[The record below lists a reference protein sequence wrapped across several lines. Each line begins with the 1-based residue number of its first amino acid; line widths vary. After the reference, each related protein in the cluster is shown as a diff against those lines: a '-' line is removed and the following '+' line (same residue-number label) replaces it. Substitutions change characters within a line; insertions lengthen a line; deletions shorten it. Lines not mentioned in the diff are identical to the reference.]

1 MNSTTVLQATWC
13 CLKAANDDVFPSLP
27 LFFQN
32 AFIAFCTWFKY
43 EFKVQVVI
51 VVVFYQLCV
60 LTLGIAWTSRGVRTA
75 FSWVCHLHRDKW
87 AHSCNGARHSCQQP
101 YFCNREQCVLAC
113 PVCQA
118 PLHLLAWTQNY
129 NHMLLCGRVGFL
141 IIMYLF
147 WGWRQ
152 NKMCLIKVWGMLTSA
167 W

>member
-13 CLKAANDDVFPSLP
+13 CLKAANDNVFPSLP

-60 LTLGIAWTSRGVRTA
+60 LTLGIAWTSHGVRTA
-75 FSWVCHLHRDKW
+75 FSWVCHLHSDKW
-87 AHSCNGARHSCQQP
+87 AHSCNGARCSCQQP
-101 YFCNREQCVLAC
+101 YFCNREQCGSVCVSMSSLSSSSAFISLDSELQSVLS
-113 PVCQA
+113 
-118 PLHLLAWTQNY
+118 
-129 NHMLLCGRVGFL
+129 CGRVGFL
-141 IIMYLF
+141 IITYLF

-152 NKMCLIKVWGMLTSA
+152 NKTCLIKV
-167 W
+167 